1 MAKVIEIPYQSV
13 ESAGLLQF
21 LEEDVPQFLEFED
34 NKFVAVLV
42 SDILLTKDAPLTDER
57 IAEKQNELLQKATGL
72 LSVKMS
78 RNGINASQTM
88 RRGSEGNR
96 GPKIFINVAGS
107 KFEFLDLSSQAC
119 ELGQHK
125 YEIVFYISASD
136 FVFFTGTPGP
146 EPALPIGDPPEENP
160 FPSDERVLICDYDT
174 FRNKLKTIGR
184 FFRFYNVILKNPKKG
199 YFVTGVSYKSN
210 AFTKKNKGAMLRFAD
225 NFKDFLE
232 DLAVQNDLN
241 KDFYIPTFNNK
252 KSITIFFKDDLSG
265 IQSIKFERK
274 NGCEKE
280 EEFLFFDEEDLE
292 KAAFTRRNT
301 NWFISSHERSFPYVA
316 SSIFST
322 VSRKKIDPYEAVTVY
337 FLPPGASLNKR
348 KCFSELDLNEDLGD
362 LIKDG
367 LTELALENGVRDLFE
382 EKPLKTLEDVM
393 KEDNFLNSAEFS
405 AFRRKMGKKRIKAPT
420 LQDLILEALSG
431 GADELDFKKAG
442 EDLQK
447 DFKAFMDGS
456 DFPALLAFMGV
467 ATIASRAIN
476 GLIDTE
482 NLHGFVAGK
491 MADLLADSVNVK
503 RLLRKIPLNV
513 LLNIVGSIG
522 LFSPTLLA
530 AMASSTIDNDIALR
544 QRAEQNKQRRIEQSQ
559 EKLSNLREE
568 LETNSDLPEQSSEAL
583 ERAQELAILIEQEQQ
598 SLEFL
603 QGSGSDQTDEEL
615 YSGITNPDSPFTV
628 GLLEFGFSLSEI
640 QEIIRRVEEDPEA
653 GTNLSKTQSLLI
665 QIIIMGFECSFQGSN
680 KKIVQELSKAII
692 DAIGLDDLLDEFD
705 EFSDYL
711 TSWDIREVDFCNLP
725 DLPSFGGI
733 GGLGGGGGGFNGINF
748 PRLRIG
754 GLLAALMPL
763 LLRALLQIVGMIILM
778 VIRTLLRLIPDIP
791 LSVEICEIA
800 NFIRDTGAD
809 LREALCRTMKGGK
822 PKVGNIF
829 AQRGAELLTNSF
841 STKNSTCNFLGL
853 VDASLDNNPTKNQ
866 QIAECF
872 EDFCSIMP
880 PDTSYRFLKGQLN
893 DDEGRMYIRVLENSG
908 RDVCKE
914 FGETLK
920 GLENFL
926 DVINDLGFVIGEAV
940 QVDDIF
946 DNLVP
951 IEPGAPSSMR
961 GFDPLP
967 SSVDVCA
974 DPSIV
979 SSCYE
984 NISDERL
991 RELMAAGRD
1000 LNSRLLQDAVG
1011 MLTGQTSFDEMFRN
1025 YAPPPLHPSEMLD
1038 DEGNP
1043 QMSSRAGATP
1053 SISRDAAAMADVRRS
1068 GFAMVFAAL
1077 SLNFD
1082 GDIKKLIKKAEK
1094 NEDLGEDLAY
1104 IPAAAAVIDTPFN
1117 ESRIEISNLGALGRY
1132 DLNYEISNS
1141 IPTIRL
1147 EGKVNFEKFQKEV
1160 RNKTK
1165 IRLRPGLFREDI
1177 FKYDLDRPITGGIID
1192 NWLLDHP
1199 RGIAGKNNFYELF
1212 YHIVSEKLTADTA
1225 YFDSF
1230 KDGPDYGADWRLTVL
1245 INSFARSL
1253 SSNMRDSIST
1263 AIQPELG
1270 EILLGAPG
1278 IIVATLQPAATKR
1291 SLTNPAYL
1299 LQEVEMNYF
1308 EGFLQEALTTDRFNG
1323 CSKKYSKLLS
1333 RLRDDEVAILNGTL
1347 KSSIDA
1353 ALLDLTFQNFFSVY
1367 ALGSIFPDISN
1378 NNKILLSLVEN
1389 RIKKFHRLREV
1400 DYARMVLFAREI
1412 QRLKGIDPVSLLNN
1426 PSELRKFL
1434 SDSIRIVEEVDN
1446 KELLREII
1454 RSRQQ
1459 ISNTKYF
1466 QDNIK
1471 LFKNEFEQSFK
1482 SEEGAI
1488 EVESP
1493 EDLDDEDENFV
1504 KATVGKLNTELIG
1517 RSLGSMLFGNISW
1530 SDDLEAQSSFIPL
1543 YFPSINLTNGSD
1555 EIDIARILDP
1565 PLRGGA
1571 FSSVP
1576 EAPGSLSLMGYP
1588 RELYSSAYAPPTPA
1602 LRGANTYSLLSRVR
1616 FKSEFVNKVSSLGL
1630 DFFGT
1635 LQGNIEDDDRHVHGV
1650 LVENLIEKLKSGFS
1664 VEMPY
1669 EDFFVAPNELIH
1681 NSSQLL
1687 LRINNLLFSDD
1698 FEALKQEFDY
1708 SSPNDILN
1716 ILDIKLGLRFY
1727 LFSVTD
1733 YSDLPD
1739 DTTKYNIFT
1748 KEQTTNQAFV
1758 KLGDRRDD
1766 DDRVLGNRRNIK
1778 LLNVAEN
1785 FVSVSNIT
1793 YPARSRQ
1800 INLASFRLENGF
1812 KFNLSDLTL
1821 QDINEGEATIT
1832 ESQTKI
1838 SYINAF
1844 YNQKIIKA
1852 LIENSEIEEF
1862 LTFVFPVDPLLA
1874 ALSIYYSEYLQSKEN
1889 DPDVKN
1895 FFSRGFFNFR
1905 TFTTDL
1911 FKEQARRYKK
1921 KKLIN

>member
-1 MAKVIEIPYQSV
+1 
-13 ESAGLLQF
+13 
-21 LEEDVPQFLEFED
+21 
-34 NKFVAVLV
+34 
-42 SDILLTKDAPLTDER
+42 
-57 IAEKQNELLQKATGL
+57 
-72 LSVKMS
+72 
-78 RNGINASQTM
+78 
-88 RRGSEGNR
+88 
-96 GPKIFINVAGS
+96 
-107 KFEFLDLSSQAC
+107 
-119 ELGQHK
+119 
-125 YEIVFYISASD
+125 
-136 FVFFTGTPGP
+136 
-146 EPALPIGDPPEENP
+146 
-160 FPSDERVLICDYDT
+160 
-174 FRNKLKTIGR
+174 
-184 FFRFYNVILKNPKKG
+184 
-199 YFVTGVSYKSN
+199 
-210 AFTKKNKGAMLRFAD
+210 
-225 NFKDFLE
+225 
-232 DLAVQNDLN
+232 
-241 KDFYIPTFNNK
+241 
-252 KSITIFFKDDLSG
+252 
-265 IQSIKFERK
+265 
-274 NGCEKE
+274 
-280 EEFLFFDEEDLE
+280 
-292 KAAFTRRNT
+292 
-301 NWFISSHERSFPYVA
+301 
-316 SSIFST
+316 
-322 VSRKKIDPYEAVTVY
+322 
-337 FLPPGASLNKR
+337 
-348 KCFSELDLNEDLGD
+348 
-362 LIKDG
+362 
-367 LTELALENGVRDLFE
+367 
-382 EKPLKTLEDVM
+382 
-393 KEDNFLNSAEFS
+393 
-405 AFRRKMGKKRIKAPT
+405 
-420 LQDLILEALSG
+420 
-431 GADELDFKKAG
+431 
-442 EDLQK
+442 
-447 DFKAFMDGS
+447 
-456 DFPALLAFMGV
+456 
-467 ATIASRAIN
+467 
-476 GLIDTE
+476 
-482 NLHGFVAGK
+482 
-491 MADLLADSVNVK
+491 
-503 RLLRKIPLNV
+503 
-513 LLNIVGSIG
+513 
-522 LFSPTLLA
+522 
-530 AMASSTIDNDIALR
+530 
-544 QRAEQNKQRRIEQSQ
+544 
-559 EKLSNLREE
+559 
-568 LETNSDLPEQSSEAL
+568 
-583 ERAQELAILIEQEQQ
+583 
-598 SLEFL
+598 
-603 QGSGSDQTDEEL
+603 
-615 YSGITNPDSPFTV
+615 
-628 GLLEFGFSLSEI
+628 
-640 QEIIRRVEEDPEA
+640 
-653 GTNLSKTQSLLI
+653 
-665 QIIIMGFECSFQGSN
+665 
-680 KKIVQELSKAII
+680 
-692 DAIGLDDLLDEFD
+692 
-705 EFSDYL
+705 
-711 TSWDIREVDFCNLP
+711 
-725 DLPSFGGI
+725 
-733 GGLGGGGGGFNGINF
+733 
-748 PRLRIG
+748 
-754 GLLAALMPL
+754 
-763 LLRALLQIVGMIILM
+763 
-778 VIRTLLRLIPDIP
+778 
-791 LSVEICEIA
+791 
-800 NFIRDTGAD
+800 
-809 LREALCRTMKGGK
+809 
-822 PKVGNIF
+822 
-829 AQRGAELLTNSF
+829 
-841 STKNSTCNFLGL
+841 
-853 VDASLDNNPTKNQ
+853 
-866 QIAECF
+866 
-872 EDFCSIMP
+872 MP

-893 DDEGRMYIRVLENSG
+893 DDEGRMFIRVLENSG

-920 GLENFL
+920 GLGNFL

-1043 QMSSRAGATP
+1043 QMNSRAGATP
-1053 SISRDAAAMADVRRS
+1053 SISRDAAAMADVRRN

-1094 NEDLGEDLAY
+1094 NEDLAY
-1104 IPAAAAVIDTPFN
+1104 TPEGPAVIDTPFN
-1117 ESRIEISNLGALGRY
+1117 YSRIEIGNPGDDLGVY
-1132 DLNYEISNS
+1132 NLNYEISNS

-1147 EGKVNFEKFQKEV
+1147 EGNVNFRKFLIES
-1160 RNKTK
+1160 RNKTR
-1165 IRLRPGLFREDI
+1165 ISLAPGLFPEEI
-1177 FKYDLDRPITGGIID
+1177 FKYDLNPPITGGIID
-1192 NWLLDHP
+1192 NWLLDNP
-1199 RGIAGKNNFYELF
+1199 SPPSRGRNNFYELF
-1212 YHIVSEKLTADTA
+1212 YHIVSEKLTADTE

-1230 KDGPDYGADWRLTVL
+1230 KDGWAGARVRLKLL
-1245 INSFARSL
+1245 IDSFASRL
-1253 SSNMRDSIST
+1253 SSSMQQGIAAAMGPSLEDILAGT
-1263 AIQPELG
+1263 AVD
-1270 EILLGAPG
+1270 LGAEF
-1278 IIVATLQPAATKR
+1278 IDTTLQPAATKR

-1446 KELLREII
+1446 KDLLREII

-1459 ISNTKYF
+1459 VSSTKYF

-1488 EVESP
+1488 EVELP
-1493 EDLDDEDENFV
+1493 EDLDDEDEKFV
-1504 KATVGKLNTELIG
+1504 RATVGKLNIDRIG

-1530 SDDLEAQSSFIPL
+1530 SDDIEAQSSFMPL
-1543 YFPSINLTNGSD
+1543 YFPSINLTNGYD
-1555 EIDIARILDP
+1555 EIDIARMLH
-1565 PLRGGA
+1565 LVGSSGA
-1571 FSSVP
+1571 FDASES
-1576 EAPGSLSLMGYP
+1576 AGSLSLMGYP
-1588 RELYSSAYAPPTPA
+1588 RELYSSAYAPV
-1602 LRGANTYSLLSRVR
+1602 GAATRETDTYSLLSRVG

-1630 DFFGT
+1630 DFFGA
-1635 LQGNIEDDDRHVHGV
+1635 LHDNLDADPSHVGGP
-1650 LVENLIEKLKSGFS
+1650 LVRNLIEKLESGFS

-1733 YSDLPD
+1733 YSSLPD

-1748 KEQTTNQAFV
+1748 KEQTTDQAFV
-1758 KLGDRRDD
+1758 RVGTSDPDLGATAP
-1766 DDRVLGNRRNIK
+1766 RNIK

-1785 FVSVSNIT
+1785 FVSVSNIA
-1793 YPARSRQ
+1793 YPAPSEQ

-1874 ALSIYYSEYLQSKEN
+1874 ALSIYYSEYLQSIEN
-1889 DPDVKN
+1889 VPDVKN